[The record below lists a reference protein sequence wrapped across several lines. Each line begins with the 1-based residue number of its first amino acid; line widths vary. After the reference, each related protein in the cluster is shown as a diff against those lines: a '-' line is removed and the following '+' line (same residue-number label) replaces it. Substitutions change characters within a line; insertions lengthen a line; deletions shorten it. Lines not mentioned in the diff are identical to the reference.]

1 MKQILQENQHLAVMK
16 IARSAPLFVAVAGI
30 GALLAYMLWPAQ
42 ENQGGPELTPVAGWQ
57 QASVANP
64 FGKAAPDAQQPSQ
77 PLAGALPSPWS
88 LANTSL
94 AGTQADGDWGVDA
107 RGQFK
112 ASRELRRRFDYY
124 LSLIGEI
131 PLVDIH
137 ALVLHHAKQSLQE
150 PALGHVMAHWDQYVK
165 LQQHAWKHAVDLRQ
179 PSSWGVA
186 LSERQ
191 IVRRHILG
199 ADVAYAYYSE
209 EEEQLQ
215 QMMMQA
221 QSGQSTRETAPV
233 PASVAL
239 HPDSRDR
246 EAAVQLQWQQWE
258 QRLSMA
264 RSKLG
269 QLRQAPELS
278 ALQRQ
283 QAIESYLES
292 QFQGDELT
300 RARALLGI

>member
-1 MKQILQENQHLAVMK
+1 MA
-16 IARSAPLFVAVAGI
+16 
-30 GALLAYMLWPAQ
+30 
-42 ENQGGPELTPVAGWQ
+42 
-57 QASVANP
+57 
-64 FGKAAPDAQQPSQ
+64 
-77 PLAGALPSPWS
+77 

-94 AGTQADGDWGVDA
+94 AGTQPDGDWGVDA

-112 ASRELRRRFDYY
+112 ATRELRRRFDYY

-165 LQQHAWKHAVDLRQ
+165 LQQHAWKHAVDLSQ

-199 ADVAYAYYSE
+199 ADVAHAFYSE
-209 EEEQLQ
+209 EEAQLQ

-221 QSGQSTRETAPV
+221 QSGQSARETASAP
-233 PASVAL
+233 PSAAL
-239 HPDSRDR
+239 HPDALGR

-258 QRLSMA
+258 QRLSVA

-292 QFQGDELT
+292 QFQHEELT